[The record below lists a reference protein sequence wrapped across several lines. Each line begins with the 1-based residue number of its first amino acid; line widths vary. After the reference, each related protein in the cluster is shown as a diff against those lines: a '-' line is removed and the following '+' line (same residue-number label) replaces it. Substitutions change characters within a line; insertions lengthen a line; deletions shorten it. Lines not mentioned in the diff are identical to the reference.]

1 MAKYRILL
9 IDDQPLVLSALARYL
24 EQEGYE
30 VHTRSNGEDGVGAAE
45 SLDPDVIITDIL
57 MPMMDGWEVLKHLR
71 SKPQFALTPIIVLT
85 DLDTS
90 DHRIQGYSCG
100 ADDFVSKNTIVEEL
114 AVRISRAVERA
125 SILKRSVKGE
135 SPVSMLGSPAGRES
149 RSEDA
154 GEEEGPGTTEHLELA
169 DEWELPS
176 FDQSRMKASRSGEV
190 QNAEAGSGM
199 RGNVD
204 QIGLASILTL
214 LSSGEKTGV
223 LTMTR
228 ADGGLNGQIYLREGN
243 ILKAEIDDED
253 ELDQMSSFCKIMG
266 WAGAMFSFSRQ
277 DVTIDDELNI
287 PTEHLLME
295 ASRILDEA

>member
-1 MAKYRILL
+1 MPKYRILL

-57 MPMMDGWEVLKHLR
+57 MPVMDGWDVLKHLR
-71 SKPQFALTPIIVLT
+71 SKSQFALTPIIVLT
-85 DLDTS
+85 DLDSS
-90 DHRIQGYSCG
+90 DYRIQGFSGG
-100 ADDFVSKNTIVEEL
+100 ADDFISKNTIVEEL
-114 AVRISRAVERA
+114 AVRVSRAVERA
-125 SILKRSVKGE
+125 VILKRVVKGE
-135 SPVSMLGSPAGRES
+135 SPVSELGSVERRES
-149 RSEDA
+149 RAGNEDSSDNV
-154 GEEEGPGTTEHLELA
+154 GELA
-169 DEWELPS
+169 DQWELPS
-176 FDQSRMKASRSGEV
+176 FDQSRMKSAGGDESLDGE
-190 QNAEAGSGM
+190 SGM

-228 ADGGLNGQIYLREGN
+228 ADGRVDGQIYLRDGM
-243 ILKAEIDDED
+243 ILKSEIDDEN
-253 ELDQMSSFCKIMG
+253 ELDQMSTFCKILG
-266 WAGAMFSFSRQ
+266 WAGATFSFSRQ
-277 DVTIDDELNI
+277 DVTCDDELNI

-295 ASRILDEA
+295 ASRILDEG